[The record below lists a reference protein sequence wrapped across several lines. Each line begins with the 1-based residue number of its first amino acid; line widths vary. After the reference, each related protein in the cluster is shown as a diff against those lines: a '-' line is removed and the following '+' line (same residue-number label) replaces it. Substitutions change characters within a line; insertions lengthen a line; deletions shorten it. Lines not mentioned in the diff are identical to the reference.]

1 MGMDALPL
9 RLAIADCAVQLPLD
23 TASVPIG
30 AFRTVDNDVRASK
43 QNGGVA
49 VEVCASATVVVA
61 RAQVV

>member
-1 MGMDALPL
+1 
-9 RLAIADCAVQLPLD
+9 VQLPLD

-30 AFRTVDNDVRASK
+30 ALRTVDNDVRASK

-49 VEVCASATVVVA
+49 VEVCTSATVVVA